1 MSLHGII
8 INIPY
13 IMTEVKDFFIKD
25 NFIESMPDEPYSGV
39 NQIIEDIDAFSR
51 ATYKSVYVIDYY
63 KQNFLYVSDNP
74 LFLCGMSADEVKE
87 LGYNFYINH
96 VPPEDLELLLEINR
110 VGFQFL
116 NQIPVEEIKDYT
128 LSYDFHIINKDSN
141 KKRLINHQITPLRLT
156 QNDRLWLGLCAASI
170 SSNSKSGNIIVSKKG
185 SKEYS
190 LYNINSKKWEVIHR
204 PELKEME
211 KDVLKLS
218 AMGYTMNEIAGEINR
233 SFDTVKSYRKSVFEK
248 LGVNNITEAIS
259 FAMNHRLI

>member
-1 MSLHGII
+1 
-8 INIPY
+8 
-13 IMTEVKDFFIKD
+13 MTEINDFFIKGNTIKSIPNEVYD
-25 NFIESMPDEPYSGV
+25 GI

-96 VPPEDLELLLEINR
+96 VPAEDLEMLLEINR

-116 NQIPVEEIKDYT
+116 SDIPAEENKDYT
-128 LSYDFHIINKDSN
+128 LSYDFHIVNKDSN
-141 KKRLINHQITPLRLT
+141 RKRLINHQITPLRFT
-156 QNDRLWLGLCAASI
+156 ESGQLWLGLCAASV
-170 SSNSKSGNIIVSKKG
+170 SSSSKSGNIVVSKNK
-185 SKEYS
+185 SKEYW
-190 LYNINSKKWEVIHR
+190 LYNRNIKRWEIIHR

-218 AMGYTMNEIAGEINR
+218 AMGYTMNEIAGEVNR
-233 SFDTVKSYRKSVFEK
+233 SFNTVKSYRKSLFEK